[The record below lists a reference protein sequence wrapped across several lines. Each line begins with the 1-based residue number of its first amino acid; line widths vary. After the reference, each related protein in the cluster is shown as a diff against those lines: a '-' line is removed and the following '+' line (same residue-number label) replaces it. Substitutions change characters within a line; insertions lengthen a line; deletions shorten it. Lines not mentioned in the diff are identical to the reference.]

1 LKKNLIFPLLLI
13 ILRASGQSDWKQSL
27 RYDMH
32 VKFYPVEKS
41 LDVRMNLQYSNHS
54 PDTISFIWFHVWPNA
69 YRNDLTSYS
78 EQLIENGDTR
88 FYFSAKEQKGYL
100 NRLDFRVNGSPATI
114 EDHPAYIDVIKLIL
128 PKPLLPGDSVTI
140 TSSFHLRTPFNFNGN
155 GYGAHHFEFRNWYPE
170 PAVYDLRGWHPIPF
184 LVQGG
189 AYHES
194 ADFNIEIEAPAS
206 YRIAAAAPADTIAI
220 SSLNN
225 QYRFTLENANSFAW
239 MADNHYQVKTDSLY
253 LASGRKIGIQYFYSS
268 AEAGDYRQILT
279 DAKKEIIQLSEWLSP
294 YPHQIVSIVQS
305 SRMEDQSFSGLVS
318 LGSHSDGT
326 NRNSS
331 LRKGLVSLWFQTI
344 LLTDQR
350 NQPWFSKGFINYY
363 DLRLFRFLHPEKT
376 VASSHNLWL
385 RVAENEKTT
394 QPIKTASPA
403 FSTEN
408 DSLIACNKAGE
419 WLRILRDSVGNA
431 RFNKNMSD
439 YFSRWKFGH
448 PYPENFKEIMDSNSD
463 KNLQPVFAKLNGN
476 ESLFTNPPER
486 TLKPAFIFSAR
497 NSEQYNYVGLSPVA
511 GYNRYDGFMLGALI
525 HNINL
530 PANKFEFLF
539 TPVYAF
545 GSKTM
550 EGLGRL
556 SYSWHPENRFS
567 KISIGINGGR
577 FDTNKAT
584 DSTGKFLYENFSK
597 LVPYIRVD
605 FKPTDPRSSI
615 HRWMDFKTF
624 LITEKN
630 YAVSSFAV
638 SSTDSLN
645 HPNGIVSNFY
655 YVNQLS
661 FNLED
666 NRALYPYDL
675 RVEFQQSELFYR
687 INLHADYLLNYPDGG
702 GLQVRLFAAKF
713 GVWKTGNE
721 GYVARYE
728 PKLLGVNGN
737 EDYLYE
743 DYFIGRSAST
753 AYDKPSIPNDGLPA
767 QQIMNRDGGLK
778 LRIDAYD
785 FVQGRSANWVT
796 ALNFNTTLPRA
807 VLPFPVPLRIFFDIG
822 TYAEA
827 WENNPVISRFLYT
840 GGIQLSLFKNVLN
853 IYAPIFYSSDFSDV
867 LQGISFGKKITFS
880 IDIQNINYK
889 KLIRKLAVY
898 E

>member
-1 LKKNLIFPLLLI
+1 
-13 ILRASGQSDWKQSL
+13 
-27 RYDMH
+27 
-32 VKFYPVEKS
+32 
-41 LDVRMNLQYSNHS
+41 
-54 PDTISFIWFHVWPNA
+54 
-69 YRNDLTSYS
+69 
-78 EQLIENGDTR
+78 
-88 FYFSAKEQKGYL
+88 
-100 NRLDFRVNGSPATI
+100 
-114 EDHPAYIDVIKLIL
+114 
-128 PKPLLPGDSVTI
+128 
-140 TSSFHLRTPFNFNGN
+140 
-155 GYGAHHFEFRNWYPE
+155 
-170 PAVYDLRGWHPIPF
+170 
-184 LVQGG
+184 
-189 AYHES
+189 
-194 ADFNIEIEAPAS
+194 
-206 YRIAAAAPADTIAI
+206 
-220 SSLNN
+220 
-225 QYRFTLENANSFAW
+225 
-239 MADNHYQVKTDSLY
+239 
-253 LASGRKIGIQYFYSS
+253 
-268 AEAGDYRQILT
+268 
-279 DAKKEIIQLSEWLSP
+279 
-294 YPHQIVSIVQS
+294 
-305 SRMEDQSFSGLVS
+305 
-318 LGSHSDGT
+318 
-326 NRNSS
+326 
-331 LRKGLVSLWFQTI
+331 
-344 LLTDQR
+344 
-350 NQPWFSKGFINYY
+350 
-363 DLRLFRFLHPEKT
+363 
-376 VASSHNLWL
+376 
-385 RVAENEKTT
+385 
-394 QPIKTASPA
+394 
-403 FSTEN
+403 
-408 DSLIACNKAGE
+408 
-419 WLRILRDSVGNA
+419 
-431 RFNKNMSD
+431 
-439 YFSRWKFGH
+439 
-448 PYPENFKEIMDSNSD
+448 MDSDSD

-827 WENNPVISRFLYT
+827 WENNPVTSRFLYT

-889 KLIRKLAVY
+889 SSSENLPYMNESVADIRYLDRKEIETDKWDQCIREAANGLIYGRSFYLDTMSRNWSALVLNDYDAVMPLTWNRKFGISYLYQPPFTAQLGMFFKKNLDGNILENFIRHTKLHFRFCEIHLNFANSTIGGRLRANYILSLKNTYPEIRHGYKKETPGKSPGGRFPSIILY
-898 E
+898 RNN